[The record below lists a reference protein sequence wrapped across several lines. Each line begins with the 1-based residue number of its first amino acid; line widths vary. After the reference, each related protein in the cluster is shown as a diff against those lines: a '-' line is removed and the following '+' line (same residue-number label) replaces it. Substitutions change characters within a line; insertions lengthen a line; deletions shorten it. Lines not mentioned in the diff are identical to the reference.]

1 MGAVIPPRLGVRA
14 GGKQKHSPTLTRF
27 TPGLQAGILSLHQD
41 AGPSV
46 MVLRASQQTEGM
58 SGDPSDEELEKLRQ
72 EKMEQLKEQQGGAD
86 EEAMEQQRQ
95 QAEAQKKAVLRQN
108 LTDGAR
114 KRLNTVKM
122 SKPDVGEQVEQQI
135 VALAQSGRIQG
146 KIDEEKMK
154 QLLQELTP
162 DSKSFD
168 IQRR

>member
-1 MGAVIPPRLGVRA
+1 
-14 GGKQKHSPTLTRF
+14 
-27 TPGLQAGILSLHQD
+27 
-41 AGPSV
+41 
-46 MVLRASQQTEGM
+46 M
-58 SGDPSDEELEKLRQ
+58 SGDPSDEELQRLRE
-72 EKMEQLKEQQGGAD
+72 EKMEQLKDQQGGGQD

-95 QAEAQKKAVLRQN
+95 QAEAQRKAVLRQN